1 MKKTKPSWEA
11 RPHTASSYSF
21 TPREFRYFLFGKK
34 ICPSCGGKLQRQKQ
48 FFSPRGAL
56 PKTFRQVD
64 IYFINTE
71 KVKYYYYTYACLRC
85 GQVYPLRDL
94 AERAR

>member
-11 RPHTASSYSF
+11 RPHTAFSYSF
-21 TPREFRYFLFGKK
+21 TPKEFRYFLFCKE
-34 ICPSCGGKLQRQKQ
+34 IFPSCGGKLQRQKQ
-48 FFSPRGAL
+48 FFSTRGAL
-56 PKTFRQVD
+56 PGTFRQEEM
-64 IYFINTE
+64 YFINTE